1 MQADHRVGKLVPT
14 ADHYRSFCILGGPRL
29 CQNRLP
35 VVYTL
40 KTELGYKARR
50 ILAADERRWTLT
62 LIIVYLR
69 FSAAKFFAPQ

>member
-50 ILAADERRWTLT
+50 ILAADERRWTLI